1 MQGLH
6 HANIYLGDCRRE
18 VYKILEEDLGL
29 KTVGSPDF
37 FFREAD
43 SFGIDDARAL
53 EKWAISKPFVG
64 DKKAAYIIVNA
75 LNWEAQN
82 ALLKVLEEPTY
93 GTYFFIQLPN
103 LSGVLPTFLSRVR
116 VYDERRS
123 EEATEIGRAAKDF
136 LLSSIKARFSTV
148 HSLSKGEDKGAM
160 KDLIRSLENIA
171 YNNSPQPSLITR
183 EGAEK
188 MRKILKAKGFSSLKG
203 GSPKMVLEW
212 LSCVL

>member
-1 MQGLH
+1 MKGLH
-6 HANIYLGDCRRE
+6 HANIYLGDCRKE

-29 KTVGSPDF
+29 KIVGSPDF
-37 FFREAD
+37 FFREGE

-64 DKKAAYIIVNA
+64 DKKVAYIIANA

-123 EEATEIGRAAKDF
+123 EEATEGGRVAKDF

-171 YNNSPQPSLITR
+171 YS
-183 EGAEK
+183 EYAKGGAINKEESEK
-188 MRKILKAKGFSSLKG
+188 MRRILTAKTFASLKG